1 MRDRR
6 ALLAICVN
14 VRLVFNEL
22 EITGRTRTHVEQ
34 HDAPRFA
41 AHADVAAAFLRLRA
55 AAARDG
61 IDLRPYSSFRGY
73 AAQARIWEMKFSGRA
88 PLYDVEG
95 RARDRS
101 GWSEDDVITH
111 ILDWS
116 ALPGASRHQWGTEI
130 DVVDGAVMPLGYK
143 PQLLPAEV
151 AEGGLFAPLH
161 RWLDDH
167 IAGHGF
173 FRPYARWQGGMF
185 AEPWHLSYAP
195 VSMRAISDLTLDVLR
210 RATEASALSGKARVL
225 ERLPEI
231 LERHVRNIV
240 PPPPACSW

>member
-1 MRDRR
+1 MFDE
-6 ALLAICVN
+6 
-14 VRLVFNEL
+14 FQ
-22 EITGRTRTHVEQ
+22 ITGRTRTHVVQ

-41 AHADVAAAFLRLRA
+41 AHPDAAAAFLRLRA

-61 IDLRPYSSFRGY
+61 IELRPYSSFRDFR
-73 AAQARIWEMKFSGRA
+73 AQSRIWEMKFSGRA
-88 PLYDVEG
+88 PLYDIEG
-95 RARDRS
+95 QVRDRT
-101 GWSEDDVITH
+101 GWSEDDVIAH

-130 DVVDGAVMPLGYK
+130 DVVDGAVMPPGYK
-143 PQLLPAEV
+143 PRLLPDEV

-167 IAGHGF
+167 IHAHGF

-185 AEPWHLSYAP
+185 PEPWHLSYAP
-195 VSMRAISDLTLDVLR
+195 VSMRAIDDLTLDVLR
-210 RATEASALSGKARVL
+210 RTIESTELPGKPRILAL
-225 ERLPEI
+225 LPQI

-240 PPPPACSW
+240 PPPGACRW